1 MNGWIKDIN
10 SKFVLYFVIY
20 CKLIFLNNLKKWNC
34 FVFKIIILIVFSFFF
49 NLLNFIVRVF
59 NF

>member
-20 CKLIFLNNLKKWNC
+20 CILIFLNNLKKWNC